1 MPAEKQAAD
10 LTPQLAASPF
20 PPGEWIT
27 AKWVNDRTH
36 GQQFK
41 ARSCAHRPTSAD
53 GIEKY
58 LSSGTSGRILR
69 ADEGYCGAAGS
80 GVLPTAGHGQ
90 TVIRSGGLIDRRSRT
105 SRLSLVPVSG

>member
-1 MPAEKQAAD
+1 MAERAPCGRRLGHRCAPI
-10 LTPQLAASPF
+10 TSHGSPGF
-20 PPGEWIT
+20 ISFKV

-58 LSSGTSGRILR
+58 LSSGTSGQILR

-80 GVLPTAGHGQ
+80 GVCP
-90 TVIRSGGLIDRRSRT
+90 RRGMDK
-105 SRLSLVPVSG
+105 RL